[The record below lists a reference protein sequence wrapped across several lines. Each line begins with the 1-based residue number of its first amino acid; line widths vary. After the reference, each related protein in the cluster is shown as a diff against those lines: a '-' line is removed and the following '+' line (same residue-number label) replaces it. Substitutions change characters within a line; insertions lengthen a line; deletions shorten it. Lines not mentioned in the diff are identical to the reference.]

1 MLIGEQPQS
10 VRFFITSFQFD
21 NEIKLSDPVLLKK
34 YFDLNQIQP
43 KRILLLS
50 NCIWINDVTELW
62 SFSKGSLMD
71 SSRSVPLLI

>member
-10 VRFFITSFQFD
+10 VRFFITSIQFG
-21 NEIKLSDPVLLKK
+21 NSIKLSDPVLLKK